1 MHRLLPTH
9 PIDGCFLGDPKGA
22 VGEKRIFIKGTT
34 EIEVRAHA
42 RKQEAKVLASPEAA
56 ECVFH
61 EKINGRG
68 LMHSTGG
75 EKALESRNY

>member
-1 MHRLLPTH
+1 MVVFSVILKQQLVKREYSLKEQLRLK
-9 PIDGCFLGDPKGA
+9 FMS
-22 VGEKRIFIKGTT
+22 
-34 EIEVRAHA
+34 
-42 RKQEAKVLASPEAA
+42 RKQGAKVLASPEAA

>member
-34 EIEVRAHA
+34 QMEVHAQEARSKSA
-42 RKQEAKVLASPEAA
+42 RKP
-56 ECVFH
+56 
-61 EKINGRG
+61 
-68 LMHSTGG
+68 
-75 EKALESRNY
+75 